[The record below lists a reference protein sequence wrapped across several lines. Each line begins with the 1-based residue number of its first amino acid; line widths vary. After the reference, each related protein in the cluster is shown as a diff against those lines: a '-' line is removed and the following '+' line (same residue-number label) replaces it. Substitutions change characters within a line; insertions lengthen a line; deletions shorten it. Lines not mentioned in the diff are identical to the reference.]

1 MKRVAATLKYS
12 RQRESIKEYLMSTK
26 EHPTADMVYQH
37 VREQYPKVSLGTVY
51 RNLNL
56 LAELGEVNKL
66 TCGDGCD
73 RFDGNIKPHYHV
85 VCTTCN
91 SVYDLNIEPLDHI
104 NVIAGANFAGK
115 IEGHTTLFYGTCE
128 HCITKH

>member
-1 MKRVAATLKYS
+1 MAATDLMEILS
-12 RQRESIKEYLMSTK
+12 LSI
-26 EHPTADMVYQH
+26 
-37 VREQYPKVSLGTVY
+37 
-51 RNLNL
+51 
-56 LAELGEVNKL
+56 
-66 TCGDGCD
+66 
-73 RFDGNIKPHYHV
+73 